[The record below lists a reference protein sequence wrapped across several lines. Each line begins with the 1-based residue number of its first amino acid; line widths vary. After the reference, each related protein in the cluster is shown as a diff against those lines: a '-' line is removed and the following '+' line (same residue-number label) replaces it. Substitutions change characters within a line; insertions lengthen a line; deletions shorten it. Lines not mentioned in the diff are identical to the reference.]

1 MNQQDR
7 EKILNQM
14 KNISDKVDGSLDTE
28 TQTRGNII
36 FLGDFEFKGSGLAA
50 KNVHIVEI
58 DSEEQCKVADKTQTR
73 KRTYQIYNEDGK
85 LIATVSEDGIIHFTP
100 EYLEQLKSI
109 DERYFE
115 QLDLE
120 NLEFELPEDLSR
132 NDIVITKEELE
143 ENKKLDRGKDG
154 RINTRDDENAVLKK
168 EEDQEEKEPE
178 EETEEE
184 KKEQTAQALGIN
196 SDEIKS
202 ICTINPQEKITDKH
216 NLVDIMPEAAG
227 YKEISIV
234 FSSTNDKSHGE
245 FTIIGITQNGTRE
258 PLNSIQPV
266 EGTSTS
272 KNVISVNEDGSK
284 VTEKQVKGLFAINS
298 RGRTEGISVSIGSYG
313 MLEVDYVSNIW
324 DKETRRATPIRTKEA
339 QNQRVTTA
347 KVRENAGDHI
357 EEVEKEGKNYRDKK
371 EEGLDPQTLDG
382 VDIDEA
388 DGQGLTLEELKQ
400 QIKEKALDKGD
411 MSRGEL
417 QEFIKQEIEESGLQL
432 SDEEI
437 ENATEEIHE
446 EVLDESRFPRR
457 EF

>member
-1 MNQQDR
+1 MNRQDR

-14 KNISDKVDGSLDTE
+14 SNISDKVDESLE
-28 TQTRGNII
+28 AKTQERGNII
-36 FLGDFEFKGSGLAA
+36 FFGDFEFKGSGLAA

-58 DSEEQCKVADKTQTR
+58 NNQKQTKTANKTVGLR
-73 KRTYQIYNEDGK
+73 DIYQIYSEEGE
-85 LIATVSEDGIIHFTP
+85 LIATVSEDGKIHFTP

-120 NLEFELPEDLSR
+120 NLEFELPEDLSE
-132 NDIVITKEELE
+132 NDLAITKEELE
-143 ENKKLDRGKDG
+143 ENKQLERGKDG
-154 RINTRDDENAVLKK
+154 RANARDDENGALNK
-168 EEDQEEKEPE
+168 EEQEEKEPE

-184 KKEQTAQALGIN
+184 KKEKTAQALGIDI
-196 SDEIKS
+196 DEIRS
-202 ICTINPQEKITDKH
+202 ICTINPQEKITDKA
-216 NLVDIMPEAAG
+216 NLVDIMPEAAV

-234 FSSTNDKSHGE
+234 CSNPNDKSHGE
-245 FTIIGITQNGTRE
+245 FTVIGITQDGTRE
-258 PLNSIQPV
+258 LLNSIEPV

-272 KNVISVNEDGSK
+272 NNVISVNEDGSK

-298 RGRTEGISVSIGSYG
+298 RGRTDGISISIGNYG
-313 MLEVDYVSNIW
+313 MMEVDYVSNIW

-357 EEVEKEGKNYRDKK
+357 EEVDKEGENFRKRQ
-371 EEGLDPQTLDG
+371 EEGIDPQTLDG

-388 DGQGLTLEELKQ
+388 DGQGITLEELKE
-400 QIKEKALDKGD
+400 QIKEDALDKGD
-411 MSRGEL
+411 MSRAEI
-417 QEFIKQEIEESGLQL
+417 QEFIREKIEESGLQL

-437 ENATEEIHE
+437 ENTTEEIHE
-446 EVLDESRFPRR
+446 EVLDESRFPTR
-457 EF
+457 E

>member
-1 MNQQDR
+1 MNQQER
-7 EKILNQM
+7 EKILKQM
-14 KNISDKVDGSLDTE
+14 NNISGRVDESLDANIQE
-28 TQTRGNII
+28 RGNII
-36 FLGDFEFKGSGLAA
+36 FFRDFEFKGSGLAA

-58 DSEEQCKVADKTQTR
+58 NCEEQGKVADKNQTG
-73 KRTYQIYNEDGK
+73 KRMYQIYNEDGE
-85 LIATVSEDGIIHFTP
+85 LIATVSEDGKIHFTP
-100 EYLEQLKSI
+100 EYLEQLRNI

-115 QLDLE
+115 EL
-120 NLEFELPEDLSR
+120 NLYDVDFELPEELGK
-132 NDIVITKEELE
+132 NDIVIAKKELE
-143 ENKKLDRGKDG
+143 ENKQLDRGKDG
-154 RINTRDDENAVLKK
+154 RTNTRDDENGVLKK

-234 FSSTNDKSHGE
+234 YSNPNEKSHGE
-245 FTIIGITQNGTRE
+245 FTIIGINEDGTRE
-258 PLNSIQPV
+258 PLNSIQSV

-313 MLEVDYVSNIW
+313 MIEVDYVSNVW

-382 VDIDEA
+382 IDVDEA
-388 DGQGLTLEELKQ
+388 DGQGLTLEELKE
-400 QIKEKALDKGD
+400 QIKEEALDKGD
-411 MSRGEL
+411 MSGAEL
-417 QEFIKQEIEESGLQL
+417 QEFIIQEIEESGLQL

-437 ENATEEIHE
+437 KNTTEEIHE

>member
-1 MNQQDR
+1 MNVQRKKQVYD
-7 EKILNQM
+7 EN
-14 KNISDKVDGSLDTE
+14 
-28 TQTRGNII
+28 GN
-36 FLGDFEFKGSGLAA
+36 LMGTLSK
-50 KNVHIVEI
+50 
-58 DSEEQCKVADKTQTR
+58 
-73 KRTYQIYNEDGK
+73 DGK
-85 LIATVSEDGIIHFTP
+85 IHFIP
-100 EYLEQLKSI
+100 EYLEQLRNSDK
-109 DERYFE
+109 EYFE
-115 QLDLE
+115 ELNLDDI
-120 NLEFELPEDLSR
+120 DL
-132 NDIVITKEELE
+132 VVQEEVYSNRVTIKDE
-143 ENKKLDRGKDG
+143 EIERGKDG
-154 RINTRDDENAVLKK
+154 RKNNQDSKNEDLKK
-168 EEDQEEKEPE
+168 EEQEEKESE

-216 NLVDIMPEAAG
+216 NLVDIIPEASE

-234 FSSTNDKSHGE
+234 YSNPNDKSHGE
-245 FTIIGITQNGTRE
+245 FTIIGITQDGTRE

-272 KNVISVNEDGSK
+272 KNLISVNEDGSR

-313 MLEVDYVSNIW
+313 MMEVDYVSNIW

-382 VDIDEA
+382 IDVDEA
-388 DGQGLTLEELKQ
+388 DGQGLTLDELKE
-400 QIKEKALDKGD
+400 QIKEEALDKGD
-411 MSRGEL
+411 MSREEM
-417 QEFIKQEIEESGLQL
+417 QEFIRQEIKESGLQL

-437 ENATEEIHE
+437 ENAIQEIRE
-446 EVLDESRFPRR
+446 DVLDESRFPRR